1 MKRLALA
8 AATFA
13 VLVVAAAAVLR
24 PSAGSDR
31 TTDALASAPTTA
43 SPAPAG
49 RTLAEQDCFTALAAP
64 EANSQLLEQE
74 RKRRVDNYLEGQGDE
89 LSQALA
95 ADLAGVG
102 EQLPP
107 VPGEPFVGDQIV
119 RYGTPMEV
127 GRRLSREE
135 RRQLA
140 DLLATEGV
148 AGLLALDDDS
158 LLAAMWED
166 TTTTG
171 HLIREHAA
179 GRLAGLLDVASSL
192 AISRHEL
199 AIAMDAGLSPRDFAT
214 LLDAADVDPAGTWF
228 MDANLAK
235 VAAFR
240 NRPDIL
246 RLLRARGVDPAAA
259 HRRGHPSVLD
269 DLAAKGKPADAEGI
283 RSLADVVRQLV
294 AAGDRPYLPST
305 LAALE
310 NWLPGVA
317 LPALHPDSATRLTAL
332 ADADGLAELE
342 TEWDQKIAAAKRL
355 EDACK
360 SQIAADPERA
370 LRAFEGSDLASKL
383 RYQEALVARREQVA
397 EALRLAAEAEPRG
410 EERGRV
416 TLNRREFEEMTA
428 ARKDGRWRA
437 MLALADRGGG
447 HAHKMLLPLALR
459 TDAPLEVLLVLARRA
474 ARWPRPPNV
483 PDWYLDHRLQ
493 DGVLQLAMFPRDDV
507 VAVVAALEPLGLD
520 LHYVDAQGRNAF
532 TILALFIQSHNN
544 EARLQ
549 FAELLAS
556 RSVAVKPR
564 AFGLDPLDTVL
575 MRLVEFPQSMGSPAI
590 PFVRFLIDHGAP
602 IEASHLELARQ
613 LAAAD
618 AAVYRRIVRTVPALA
633 S

>member
-1 MKRLALA
+1 MKRRALA
-8 AATFA
+8 AATLS

-31 TTDALASAPTTA
+31 TTDAPPSAPTTA
-43 SPAPAG
+43 SPAPAE
-49 RTLAEQDCFTALAAP
+49 RTLAEQDCLAALAAP
-64 EANSQLLEQE
+64 EANSQLLAQE

-199 AIAMDAGLSPRDFAT
+199 ATAMDAGLSPRDFAV

-269 DLAAKGKPADAEGI
+269 DLAAKGKPADADGI
-283 RSLADVVRQLV
+283 RALADVVRQLA

-305 LAALE
+305 LATLGH
-310 NWLPGVA
+310 WLPGVA
-317 LPALHPDSATRLTAL
+317 LPALHPDSVTRLSAL

-360 SQIAADPERA
+360 SLIAADPERA
-370 LRAFEGSDLASKL
+370 LRAFEGTGLASKL
-383 RYQEALVARREQVA
+383 RYQEVLVVRRDQVA
-397 EALRLAAEAEPRG
+397 EALRLAAETRG
-410 EERGRV
+410 GDAPNDI
-416 TLNRREFEEMTA
+416 TLNRRELEAMTA

-447 HAHKMLLPLALR
+447 RAHKMLLPLVLR

-493 DGVLQLAMFPRDDV
+493 DGVLQLAMFPRDDI

-532 TILALFIQSHNN
+532 TILAMFIQSHNN

-618 AAVYRRIVRTVPALA
+618 AAVYRRLVRTVPALA

>member
-1 MKRLALA
+1 MPPASAIAPVAAENPTEA
-8 AATFA
+8 AAYA
-13 VLVVAAAAVLR
+13 
-24 PSAGSDR
+24 
-31 TTDALASAPTTA
+31 
-43 SPAPAG
+43 
-49 RTLAEQDCFTALAAP
+49 LAEQDCLAALAAP

-95 ADLAGVG
+95 A
-102 EQLPP
+102 
-107 VPGEPFVGDQIV
+107 
-119 RYGTPMEV
+119 
-127 GRRLSREE
+127 
-135 RRQLA
+135 
-140 DLLATEGV
+140 
-148 AGLLALDDDS
+148 
-158 LLAAMWED
+158 
-166 TTTTG
+166 
-171 HLIREHAA
+171 
-179 GRLAGLLDVASSL
+179 
-192 AISRHEL
+192 
-199 AIAMDAGLSPRDFAT
+199 
-214 LLDAADVDPAGTWF
+214 
-228 MDANLAK
+228 
-235 VAAFR
+235 
-240 NRPDIL
+240 
-246 RLLRARGVDPAAA
+246 
-259 HRRGHPSVLD
+259 
-269 DLAAKGKPADAEGI
+269 
-283 RSLADVVRQLV
+283 
-294 AAGDRPYLPST
+294 
-305 LAALE
+305 
-310 NWLPGVA
+310 
-317 LPALHPDSATRLTAL
+317 
-332 ADADGLAELE
+332 
-342 TEWDQKIAAAKRL
+342 AKRL

-370 LRAFEGSDLASKL
+370 LRAFEGTGLASKL
-383 RYQEALVARREQVA
+383 RYQEALVARRDQVA
-397 EALRLAAEAEPRG
+397 QALRLAAEAEPRG

-447 HAHKMLLPLALR
+447 HAHKMLLPLVLR

-618 AAVYRRIVRTVPALA
+618 AAVYRRLVRTVPALA

>member
-1 MKRLALA
+1 MPR
-8 AATFA
+8 
-13 VLVVAAAAVLR
+13 
-24 PSAGSDR
+24 
-31 TTDALASAPTTA
+31 APTITPLVA
-43 SPAPAG
+43 DARPAPAG
-49 RTLAEQDCFTALAAP
+49 HPLAEQDCLAALALP
-64 EANSQLLEQE
+64 EANSELLEQE
-74 RKRRVDNYLEGQGDE
+74 RKWRVDNYLEGQGDE

-127 GRRLSREE
+127 ARRLSREE

-140 DLLATEGV
+140 NLLAAEGV

-158 LLAAMWED
+158 LLAAIWED

-192 AISRHEL
+192 AIGRHEL

-214 LLDAADVDPAGTWF
+214 LLDASDVDPAGTWF

-269 DLAAKGKPADAEGI
+269 DLAAKGKPADVEGV
-283 RSLADVVRQLV
+283 RALADVVRQLV

-305 LAALE
+305 LATLE

-317 LPALHPDSATRLTAL
+317 LPALHPDSATRLSAL
-332 ADADGLAELE
+332 VEADGLAELE
-342 TEWDQKIAAAKRL
+342 TEWDEKIAAAKRL

-360 SQIAADPERA
+360 LQIAADPEAA
-370 LRAFEGSDLASKL
+370 LSAFEGTDLASKL
-383 RYQEALVARREQVA
+383 RYQEALLARRDQVA
-397 EALRLAAEAEPRG
+397 KALRVAAEAAGVPAPNNI
-410 EERGRV
+410 
-416 TLNRREFEEMTA
+416 TLNRREFEAMVA
-428 ARKDGRWRA
+428 ARKDGRWQA

-447 HAHKMLLPLALR
+447 HAHKMLLPLVLR
-459 TDAPLEVLLVLARRA
+459 TDAPLDVLLVLARRA
-474 ARWPRPPNV
+474 AGWQRPPGA
-483 PDWYLDHRLQ
+483 PEWFLDHRLQ
-493 DGVLQLAMFPRDDV
+493 DGVLQLAMSPRDDIL
-507 VAVVAALEPLGLD
+507 AVVAALEPLGLD
-520 LHYVDAQGRNAF
+520 LHYMDAQGRNAF
-532 TILALFIQSHNN
+532 TILALFVQSHNN
-544 EARLQ
+544 EARLR

-556 RSVAVKPR
+556 RSVSVKPG
-564 AFGLDPLDTVL
+564 AHGLDSLDTVL
-575 MRLVEFPQSMGSPAI
+575 RRLVESPWKPALPAI
-590 PFVRFLIDHGAP
+590 PFARFLIDQGAP
-602 IEASHLELARQ
+602 IEASHLQLARQ
-613 LAAAD
+613 LEATD
-618 AAVYRRIVRTVPALA
+618 AAVYRRLVAAVPALA
-633 S
+633 G